1 MVTNSNPV
9 IRYIPPPVSLEED
22 LKKESK
28 KFTLNFDKAFNML
41 SKNIHE
47 NFKIQ
52 YESKNKSGRF
62 YGKHRASAPNETP
75 AKITGNLL
83 QQTRFE
89 ILNQLFNGENKKNLS
104 IIDGTNKGYS
114 YYLEFGT
121 KSVKP
126 RKGFEKAITKAEPT
140 FYKDLINYE

>member
-1 MVTNSNPV
+1 MVTNNNPI

-28 KFTLNFDKAFNML
+28 KFNLNFDKAFSKL
-41 SKNIHE
+41 SKNIYE
-47 NFKIQ
+47 NFKLE
-52 YESKNKSGRF
+52 YESKNKTGRF

-83 QQTRFE
+83 QRTKFE
-89 ILNQLFNGENKKNLS
+89 ILNELYNGEKKKNLS
-104 IIDGTNKGYS
+104 IIDGTSKGYS

-121 KSVKP
+121 KTVKA
-126 RKGFEKAITKAEPT
+126 RKGFEKAINKAEPT